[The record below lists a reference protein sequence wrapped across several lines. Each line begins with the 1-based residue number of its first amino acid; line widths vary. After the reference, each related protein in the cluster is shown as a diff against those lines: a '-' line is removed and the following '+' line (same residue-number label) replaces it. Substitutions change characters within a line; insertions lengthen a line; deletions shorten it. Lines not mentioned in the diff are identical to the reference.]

1 MKLAS
6 QRYEEIKR
14 TIAEF
19 LEDYDVKEIPI
30 DIFDLAKRMRIQVV
44 YATDLVKM
52 HPNKLDQYFI
62 YSLPNSYFY
71 YSPETQKFL
80 VFIDDISC
88 YDARQKFSLAH
99 EIMHIILGHTEQNS
113 LNETEANFGATYLL
127 APTSLALLWADKGLL
142 LNPVIVKEIFDVS
155 EPLANIVVRYN
166 QNRVTYCDLIE
177 KDYEKTINS
186 LLKDS
191 YKRRLCEPW

>member
-52 HPNKLDQYFI
+52 HPNKLDEYFI

-142 LNPVIVKEIFDVS
+142 LNPIIVKEIFDVS

>member
-30 DIFDLAKRMRIQVV
+30 DIFDLAKKMRIQVV
-44 YATDLVKM
+44 YATDLVRM
-52 HPNKLDQYFI
+52 HPNKLDEYFI
-62 YSLPNSYFY
+62 YSLPHSYFY

-80 VFIDDISC
+80 VYIDDISC
-88 YDARQKFSLAH
+88 YDNRQKFSLAH
-99 EIMHIILGHTEQNS
+99 EIIHIILGHTEQNS
-113 LNETEANFGATYLL
+113 MNEAEANFGATYLL
-127 APTSLALLWADKGLL
+127 APTSLALLWADKGVL

-166 QNRVTYCDLIE
+166 QNRITYCDIVE

-191 YKRRLCEPW
+191 YKRRLCDP